1 MNIKKILCLVLLLG
15 VFSSGYAQE
24 DISKLDKNFAVQ
36 KVGNLNVVYHNALK
50 EPFVLEGFPFRKEG
64 EPLFRL
70 PSDIKPTDISM
81 GVYSLAK
88 HTSGG
93 VIRFRTDSP
102 YITIR
107 ARIIQRV
114 KTMGHMPATGSSGFD
129 LMVDKDTYVKTVN
142 PQHYKTEIPDPVEEV
157 LTKNAPKG
165 MHDYTLYLP
174 LYNGVS
180 SVEIG
185 VAPKAKFEKPT
196 PHKVKKPIVFYGSS
210 ITHGACASRTSLPY
224 TALVCRDVDA
234 PMINLGFSGNAKGEP
249 KMAELIASL
258 DMSVFVYDYDYNAP
272 TPAHLAKTH
281 EPFFKMI
288 RKAHPNLPIVMLS
301 RVSNASDERANIV
314 KQTYENA
321 KKAGDKNVWFI
332 DGRDLFKDLPYA
344 ILTVDNCHPND
355 TGFYLMYKNVMPA
368 IKEALKKSK

>member
-1 MNIKKILCLVLLLG
+1 MKLKLIFCFLAFVGAFTFVN
-15 VFSSGYAQE
+15 AQE

-36 KVGNLNVVYHNALK
+36 KVGNLDVVYKDALS
-50 EPFVLEGFPFRKEG
+50 EPFVLEGFPFRKKG
-64 EPLFRL
+64 EPLRRL
-70 PSDIKPTDISM
+70 PSYIKPEDISN
-81 GVYSLAK
+81 GVYHLAN

-102 YITIR
+102 YLTIR
-107 ARIIQRV
+107 ARIGHRKIS
-114 KTMGHMPATGSSGFD
+114 MGHMPATGSSGFD
-129 LMVDKDTYVKTVN
+129 LMADKDTYIKTVN
-142 PQHYKTEIPDPVEEV
+142 PMHYKREIPEPLEV
-157 LTKNAPKG
+157 LMTKNNPKT
-165 MHDYTLYLP
+165 MRDYTLYLP
-174 LYNGVS
+174 LYN
-180 SVEIG
+180 SVKSIEIG
-185 VAPKAKFEKPT
+185 FAPSAKVEAPT

-234 PMINLGFSGNAKGEP
+234 PMVNLGFSGNAKGEP

-272 TPAHLAKTH
+272 TAEHLAKTH
-281 EPFFKMI
+281 EPFFKII
-288 RKAHPNLPIVMLS
+288 RKAQPNLPIIMLS
-301 RVSNASDERANIV
+301 RVSHAIDERANIV

-332 DGRDLFKDLPYA
+332 DGRDLFKDLPFA
-344 ILTVDNCHPND
+344 LLTVDHCHPND
-355 TGFYLMYKNVMPA
+355 LGFYLMYKNVMPA